1 MWPFTGKKLSVNFW
15 LQTFCVSM
23 GVLNPFIAGRKQFYE
38 LKFTSPS
45 DKNNEEAGYA
55 SSYGSGTNS

>member
-1 MWPFTGKKLSVNFW
+1 M
-15 LQTFCVSM
+15 FCVSM

-38 LKFTSPS
+38 LKFMSPS
-45 DKNNEEAGYA
+45 DKSNEEAGYT